1 MCWKFI
7 LYGESMIR
15 IRICGSRN
23 RHLVC
28 PVCTQRSPCNVALT
42 YRWEKERKNE
52 MICAYHLYPFFF
64 FHFFLRFE
72 LQTAVFFRCVS
83 VYVLCVCEICWI
95 NLMHAR
101 NGLVLLV
108 CEGTFHG
115 NERGFFFGWI
125 RIQRVPNCSVSTLS
139 AINVDGDRETESE
152 SYLRVLILFLSFNQM
167 VLMSMHSCFE
177 TLKSL
182 RKLFAHSIWKRKNL
196 FKALRNQW
204 VAHLLCPIFR

>member
-1 MCWKFI
+1 MRTCLRHSVLSASQARSRHERLVNAAAVAVTAVAHRIKSIIPTHKNYIILMCWKFI

-115 NERGFFFGWI
+115 NERGFF
-125 RIQRVPNCSVSTLS
+125 SV
-139 AINVDGDRETESE
+139 E
-152 SYLRVLILFLSFNQM
+152 
-167 VLMSMHSCFE
+167 
-177 TLKSL
+177 
-182 RKLFAHSIWKRKNL
+182 FA
-196 FKALRNQW
+196 FKEYPIALLALYR
-204 VAHLLCPIFR
+204 L